1 MSAPLLQPD
10 DALRDAASL
19 AFALIRFAEG
29 AAHPLRG
36 TPSGTPRV
44 GDEVYVFGPSSR
56 RVPRED
62 VPKFLAGLPAPAM
75 LYPTTIRGIIALQL
89 LSELS
94 GDRAAGARKEFAN
107 QRGGLDEVAHQLGL
121 TAASRVLLRFGDD
134 DRFRFQRSVRAVPRL
149 WRRVLGPG
157 TISPSLREENK
168 RHGATARPG
177 ASARR
182 TP

>member
-107 QRGGLDEVAHQLGL
+107 QRGGLDEMADQLGL
-121 TAASRVLLRFGDD
+121 TADSRIQIGKGHVWNLVQVKYRI
-134 DRFRFQRSVRAVPRL
+134 
-149 WRRVLGPG
+149 PG
-157 TISPSLREENK
+157 L
-168 RHGATARPG
+168 ACQ
-177 ASARR
+177 
-182 TP
+182 